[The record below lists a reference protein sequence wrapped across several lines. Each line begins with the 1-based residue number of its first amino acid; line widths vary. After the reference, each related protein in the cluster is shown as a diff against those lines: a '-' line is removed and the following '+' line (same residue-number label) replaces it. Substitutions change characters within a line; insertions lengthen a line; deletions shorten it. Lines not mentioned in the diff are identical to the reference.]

1 MVLIEGRNGRGK
13 SNLLEA
19 LYMLAIGKSSRASTE
34 RELVRRHTPEDEGLA
49 QVAADVERD
58 SGQIR
63 VQVDFR
69 IDPASTDG
77 QDPGSAKTAPTSVQK
92 LVRVNG
98 LPRRTSDLVGEVN
111 VVMFSAQDLDL
122 VLGPPSERRRY
133 LDILISQ
140 LDRSYLAALQRY
152 QRVLTQRNH
161 LLKSLRDGRSQAGEL
176 DFWSD
181 ELVTSGRY
189 IMSRRA
195 ETVSVLSQKGAD
207 IHSGL
212 TGGEGLRIVYAP
224 SVRAP
229 NAAAEDELGQLL
241 TAAMVEQRSREV
253 AQGFTVIGPHRDDL
267 QVLLEGLDAGI
278 YGSRG
283 QCRTAV
289 LTMRLA
295 EAGYLGDLRGEEP
308 IILLDDVLSELDPAR
323 RSLVLDRAAKYQQ
336 CFITTADVASID
348 ATFTS
353 EAASFIVTEGQVR
366 AVADE

>member
-1 MVLIEGRNGRGK
+1 MVLIEGANGQGK

-34 RELVRRHTPEDEGLA
+34 RELVWRDTPQEEGLA

-69 IDPASTDG
+69 TDPTATDDTDAVG
-77 QDPGSAKTAPTSVQK
+77 PNSVQK

-111 VVMFSAQDLDL
+111 AVMFSAQDLEL
-122 VLGPPSERRRY
+122 VLGPPGERRRY

-161 LLKSLRDGRSQAGEL
+161 LLKSIRDGRSQAGEL

-181 ELVTSGRY
+181 ELVTSGMY

-195 ETVSVLSQKGAD
+195 ETVTMLSRKGAD
-207 IHSGL
+207 IHGDL
-212 TGGEGLRIVYAP
+212 AGGEGLEIVYLP
-224 SVRAP
+224 SVQASG
-229 NAAAEDELGQLL
+229 ASTEDEFGELL
-241 TAAMVEQRSREV
+241 RSAMVERRSREV

-267 QVLLEGLDAGI
+267 QVLLQGLDAGI

-295 EAGYLGDLRGEEP
+295 EAGYLGDLRRQEP

-323 RSLVLDRAAKYQQ
+323 RSLVLDQAVKYQQ

-348 ATFTS
+348 TAFAS
-353 EAASFIVTEGQVR
+353 EAARFIVSEGTVQ
-366 AVADE
+366 AVADV